1 MIHLYLLSG
10 KKVQQHVT
18 VDGWLEFEA
27 ESTGQTIYEC
37 NDEKKVLLVKLI
49 NNKFYMF
56 QNALETKTDLFSLLS
71 KVSNVGD
78 RISIVEEN

>member
-10 KKVQQHVT
+10 KKVQQHLT

-37 NDEKKVLLVKLI
+37 TDEGRVPLVKFI
-49 NNKFYMF
+49 NNQFHMF
-56 QNALETKTDLFSLLS
+56 QNQ
-71 KVSNVGD
+71 KVSVLDSNVGD
-78 RISIVEEN
+78 KLSIVG